1 VVLCFAKLCL
11 GIAVL
16 DLAPGL
22 EAFSQQRLQLD
33 RISCFVRGAYVVL
46 LAASLDNAARNCNLR
61 YRNAIGVCVKI
72 NIVEMLK
79 GLLLKLSV

>member
-1 VVLCFAKLCL
+1 VVFCFAKLCL

-16 DLAPGL
+16 DLAGL

-79 GLLLKLSV
+79 ALPLKASV